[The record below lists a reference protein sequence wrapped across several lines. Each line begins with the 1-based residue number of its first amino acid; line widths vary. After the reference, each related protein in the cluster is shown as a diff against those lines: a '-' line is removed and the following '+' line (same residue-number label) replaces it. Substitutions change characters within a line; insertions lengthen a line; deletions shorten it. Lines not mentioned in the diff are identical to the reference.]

1 VYKHIKA
8 FLDVFFALIGLIF
21 LSPIFLIVTIAIC
34 IDSKGK
40 AIFRQER
47 TGKDGKSFFMYKF
60 RSMYST
66 NVAFDKNN
74 PVICDDNSNVT
85 KVGKFIRKA
94 KLDEAIQLLNI
105 IRGEMSFIG
114 PRPLKVEYLAEYE
127 EWEKEK
133 LKVKPGLSGLAQV
146 KGNGYLNI
154 KERNYYD
161 MLYANNQSFSFDVRL
176 FFKTIVVILKGEQK
190 FIEHVDS
197 TILENLSK
205 KIDKKTLP
213 I

>member
-1 VYKHIKA
+1 MYKYIKSV
-8 FLDVFFALIGLIF
+8 LDIFFALIGLI
-21 LSPIFLIVTIAIC
+21 LLAPLFLIVAITIR

-40 AIFRQER
+40 AVFRQER
-47 TGKDGKSFFMYKF
+47 TGKDEKSFYMFKF

-66 NVAFDKNN
+66 EVVFDKNN
-74 PVICDDNSNVT
+74 PVINDDNSNVT
-85 KVGKFIRKA
+85 KVGRFIRKV

-114 PRPLKVEYLAEYE
+114 PRPLKVEYLSEYE
-127 EWEKEK
+127 DWEKEK

-161 MLYANNQSFSFDVRL
+161 MIYAKNQSFFYDVKL
-176 FFKTIVVILKGEQK
+176 FFKTILVIFKGEQK
-190 FIEHVDS
+190 FIEHVDFN
-197 TILENLSK
+197 ILVSLSK
-205 KIDKKTLP
+205 KDI
-213 I
+213 

>member
-1 VYKHIKA
+1 MYKYIKSV
-8 FLDVFFALIGLIF
+8 LDIFFALIGLI
-21 LSPIFLIVTIAIC
+21 LLAPLFLIVAIAIR

-40 AIFRQER
+40 AVFRQER
-47 TGKDGKSFFMYKF
+47 TGIDEKPFYMYKF

-66 NVAFDKNN
+66 EVVFDKNN
-74 PVICDDNSNVT
+74 PVINDDNSNVT
-85 KVGKFIRKA
+85 KVGRFIRKV

-114 PRPLKVEYLAEYE
+114 PRPLKVEYLSEYE
-127 EWEKEK
+127 DWEKEK

-161 MLYANNQSFSFDVRL
+161 MIYAKNQSFFYDVKL
-176 FFKTIVVILKGEQK
+176 FFKTILVIFKGEQK

-197 TILENLSK
+197 NILVSLSK
-205 KIDKKTLP
+205 KDI
-213 I
+213 